1 MFLALKSY
9 RIYMSLAAIFGWF
22 KGRFSM
28 DSNDNSYRFAP
39 RTAVLTRQE
48 SLFGAGGRVVCLAI
62 GGFVI
67 VNIALALLHLT

>member
-1 MFLALKSY
+1 
-9 RIYMSLAAIFGWF
+9 
-22 KGRFSM
+22 M

-39 RTAVLTRQE
+39 RTAVLARQE
-48 SLFGAGGRVVCLAI
+48 SLFGAGGRVVSLAI